1 MIVLALTAAEIAT
14 IAAIKARAAADP
26 EPYAVVLAVAK
37 AAKQGQSTA
46 LLSQR
51 NRDKSAVVGGLTVTF
66 SHEEQR
72 PGLVCRHLSVSLG
85 EAMLPQPGEPPHPA
99 IVAALMHEFGFLC
112 GLRQLSL
119 WSEKL
124 GDERVAINVLEP
136 LDGDM
141 AHLAAP
147 PSDAAGQALSTII
160 SGNGQAPS

>member
-1 MIVLALTAAEIAT
+1 MIALALGAAEMAT

-37 AAKQGQSTA
+37 AAKQGQSPA
-46 LLSQR
+46 LLSER
-51 NRDKSAVVGGLTVTF
+51 NRDKSAVVGGLNVTF

-85 EAMLPQPGEPPHPA
+85 EAIPALPGMMPHPA
-99 IVAALMHEFGFLC
+99 AVAALMHEFGFLC
-112 GLRQLSL
+112 DLGQLSL
-119 WSEKL
+119 WRENL
-124 GDERVAINVLEP
+124 GDERIAINVLEP

-141 AHLAAP
+141 AHLAAA
-147 PSDAAGQALSTII
+147 PSDPAII

>member
-1 MIVLALTAAEIAT
+1 MIALSLGAAEIAT

-37 AAKQGQSTA
+37 AARQGQSVA
-46 LLSQR
+46 LLRQR
-51 NRDKSAVVGGLTVTF
+51 NRDKSAVVGGLNVTF

-85 EAMLPQPGEPPHPA
+85 EAMPPPGLLPHPA
-99 IVAALMHEFGFLC
+99 AVAALMHEFGFLC
-112 GLRQLSL
+112 DLGQLSL
-119 WSEKL
+119 WRENL
-124 GDERVAINVLEP
+124 GDERIAINVLEP

-147 PSDAAGQALSTII
+147 PSDPAGEALSTII